1 MVLVLSKPDTKEY
14 FVVIKQ
20 FSKERKLL
28 DITIEIVR
36 GISFAIQYAKEW
48 QNTKFDNGD
57 YILGRVENIDS
68 LSLMYMFKHLK
79 EDQRKYIN
87 ELTI

>member
-1 MVLVLSKPDTKEY
+1 MVLSKPDTKEY

-57 YILGRVENIDS
+57 YILGRVEDIDCFS
-68 LSLMYMFKHLK
+68 LIYMSKHLK
-79 EDQRKYIN
+79 EDQRDYLKG
-87 ELTI
+87 LL